1 MNFGLF
7 RPDGVCHCTSILFK
21 IVCVG
26 GRYNPCIDLLV
37 PMQLTVN
44 QPSILFSILLIGDRI
59 LLRPSL
65 LDGKDVDDA
74 VMGYFFFN
82 FESLS

>member
-1 MNFGLF
+1 M
-7 RPDGVCHCTSILFK
+7 
-21 IVCVG
+21 CVG

-44 QPSILFSILLIGDRI
+44 QPYILFSILLIGNMI

-65 LDGKDVDDA
+65 LDGKDVVD
-74 VMGYFFFN
+74 VMGWDTFFN
-82 FESLS
+82 F

>member
-1 MNFGLF
+1 M
-7 RPDGVCHCTSILFK
+7 
-21 IVCVG
+21 CVG

-44 QPSILFSILLIGDRI
+44 QPSILFNILLIGNMI
-59 LLRPSL
+59 LIRPSL
-65 LDGKDVDDA
+65 LDGKDVDD
-74 VMGYFFFN
+74 VMGYFFN